1 MAEAMEQT
9 AYQRGFSG
17 AEIAVQKNS
26 ETARELRAKLR
37 AELQRR
43 RFVCQI
49 ACKISSYHE

>member
-1 MAEAMEQT
+1 MAEAMEQA

-17 AEIAVQKNS
+17 AKIAVQENS
-26 ETARELRAKLR
+26 EAARGLRAKLR
-37 AELQRR
+37 TELQRR

>member
-1 MAEAMEQT
+1 MAEAMEQA

-17 AEIAVQKNS
+17 AKIAVQENS
-26 ETARELRAKLR
+26 EAARELRAKLR
-37 AELQRR
+37 TELQRR